1 MADFSFSD
9 VASKIQPPK
18 EGMSLADM
26 VQMARGIQSYQQ
38 AGQLNPLQAQKA
50 QLELEQLQKTM
61 PLSLREQEAKT
72 SLAEGVLKPSI
83 SKATSEA
90 ETAQTGTKSAQ
101 LKLSGEKLQK
111 VLEISGARATDPEI
125 IKLSEEAR
133 SKNPEVASQAK
144 KRLHQLNYEDFQ
156 TAIKGGLNGAE
167 AMESFGHITSKIDTN
182 PEQIPSLYQNAVRI
196 GSGSQGQLGLQ
207 TPKTGVNAAGQTTA
221 VNPVTGQYEVMG
233 KPETNPMSARSQTMT
248 DPVSGDT
255 MVFDLDARG
264 NPTNVRFLK
273 GAGANKPAGTI
284 QPVGEN
290 GPLPAGMPN
299 LQSLNRPQAV
309 PSGENVENI
318 KQFQTERNSARDSA
332 SSVATGLNNIETVM
346 KYLPLAQTG
355 NLSGA
360 ASGLQSVIGNFS
372 GSKKEELAAAA
383 RDIIQKNIADLA
395 LAKNSAL
402 GGKFAENLKL
412 AETSLANAEKNP
424 TAIAS
429 SMAQLKPL
437 LQHVRNYQIGLE
449 KAISK
454 NGDNV
459 GIKRIYD
466 NAMNVAFDPLALQ
479 LGNAHKT
486 GGAEGVQKFVKENHI
501 SPAQQNEL
509 INKLSEYQKLV
520 KGELQ

>member
-1 MADFSFSD
+1 
-9 VASKIQPPK
+9 
-18 EGMSLADM
+18 
-26 VQMARGIQSYQQ
+26 
-38 AGQLNPLQAQKA
+38 
-50 QLELEQLQKTM
+50 
-61 PLSLREQEAKT
+61 
-72 SLAEGVLKPSI
+72 
-83 SKATSEA
+83 
-90 ETAQTGTKSAQ
+90 
-101 LKLSGEKLQK
+101 
-111 VLEISGARATDPEI
+111 
-125 IKLSEEAR
+125 
-133 SKNPEVASQAK
+133 
-144 KRLHQLNYEDFQ
+144 
-156 TAIKGGLNGAE
+156 
-167 AMESFGHITSKIDTN
+167 
-182 PEQIPSLYQNAVRI
+182 
-196 GSGSQGQLGLQ
+196 
-207 TPKTGVNAAGQTTA
+207 VNAAGQTTA
-221 VNPVTGQYEVMG
+221 VNPVTGQYEIMG

-248 DPVSGDT
+248 DPISGDT
-255 MVFDLDARG
+255 MVFDLDAKG

-273 GAGANKPAGTI
+273 GGGANKPAGTI
-284 QPVGEN
+284 QPTGEH

-299 LQSLNRPQAV
+299 TQSLNRPQAV

-318 KQFQTERNSARDSA
+318 KLFQTERNLARDSA

-355 NLSGA
+355 NLSSA

-454 NGDNV
+454 NNDNV
-459 GIKRIYD
+459 GIKRTYD
-466 NAMNVAFDPLALQ
+466 NAMNIAFDPLALQ
-479 LGNAHKT
+479 LGNAHKS
-486 GGAEGVQKFVKENHI
+486 GGTEGVQKFVKENHI